1 MKNIIHHIYAC
12 ILTGLLFISGEAFA
26 QNSITVKGTVKD
38 SNGEPVIGSTVMVDG
53 SNTGVVTDK
62 EGKYS
67 ITFRPKAGKASKLV
81 FSSISYVTQSVEV
94 GNRTVIDIVLEEDSK
109 QLDEVIVVGYGAMR
123 KSDITGSVTSV
134 KIDENRASQ
143 VSSIDQL
150 LQGQAAGVQVV
161 SNSAAPDS
169 GVSVTIRGAS
179 SFNSSSQPL
188 YVVDGIIMN
197 TNGSISVGSHGGG
210 DSGVS
215 EANNGLMGINPQDIA
230 SMEILKDA
238 SATAIYGSQG
248 ANGVILITTKS
259 ASREKP
265 VITFS
270 SGLSISNIYK
280 KFDLMDAD
288 DYVKYLDLKGVDP
301 SSTLYTV
308 FTDKVDNGTYTPV
321 DWQDYSTRTSITQR
335 YYLTIAGQSV
345 TTTTRVSSKVRDTRI

>member
-238 SATAIYGSQG
+238 SATAIYGSQ
-248 ANGVILITTKS
+248 APT
-259 ASREKP
+259 A
-265 VITFS
+265 
-270 SGLSISNIYK
+270 
-280 KFDLMDAD
+280 
-288 DYVKYLDLKGVDP
+288 
-301 SSTLYTV
+301 
-308 FTDKVDNGTYTPV
+308 
-321 DWQDYSTRTSITQR
+321 
-335 YYLTIAGQSV
+335 
-345 TTTTRVSSKVRDTRI
+345 

>member
-150 LQGQAAGVQVV
+150 LQGQAAGVQVEDT
-161 SNSAAPDS
+161 SLP
-169 GVSVTIRGAS
+169 VTVISDGQILAENLPKLGKNRAWVDDVLRDYACRAKDVYLLSCEPGGKLYFCRKERG
-179 SFNSSSQPL
+179 
-188 YVVDGIIMN
+188 
-197 TNGSISVGSHGGG
+197 
-210 DSGVS
+210 
-215 EANNGLMGINPQDIA
+215 
-230 SMEILKDA
+230 
-238 SATAIYGSQG
+238 
-248 ANGVILITTKS
+248 
-259 ASREKP
+259 
-265 VITFS
+265 
-270 SGLSISNIYK
+270 
-280 KFDLMDAD
+280 
-288 DYVKYLDLKGVDP
+288 
-301 SSTLYTV
+301 
-308 FTDKVDNGTYTPV
+308 
-321 DWQDYSTRTSITQR
+321 
-335 YYLTIAGQSV
+335 
-345 TTTTRVSSKVRDTRI
+345 

>member
-215 EANNGLMGINPQDIA
+215 EANNGLM
-230 SMEILKDA
+230 
-238 SATAIYGSQG
+238 
-248 ANGVILITTKS
+248 
-259 ASREKP
+259 
-265 VITFS
+265 
-270 SGLSISNIYK
+270 
-280 KFDLMDAD
+280 
-288 DYVKYLDLKGVDP
+288 
-301 SSTLYTV
+301 
-308 FTDKVDNGTYTPV
+308 
-321 DWQDYSTRTSITQR
+321 
-335 YYLTIAGQSV
+335 
-345 TTTTRVSSKVRDTRI
+345 

>member
-150 LQGQAAGVQVV
+150 LQGQAAGVQ
-161 SNSAAPDS
+161 
-169 GVSVTIRGAS
+169 G
-179 SFNSSSQPL
+179 
-188 YVVDGIIMN
+188 
-197 TNGSISVGSHGGG
+197 
-210 DSGVS
+210 
-215 EANNGLMGINPQDIA
+215 
-230 SMEILKDA
+230 
-238 SATAIYGSQG
+238 
-248 ANGVILITTKS
+248 
-259 ASREKP
+259 
-265 VITFS
+265 
-270 SGLSISNIYK
+270 
-280 KFDLMDAD
+280 
-288 DYVKYLDLKGVDP
+288 
-301 SSTLYTV
+301 
-308 FTDKVDNGTYTPV
+308 
-321 DWQDYSTRTSITQR
+321 
-335 YYLTIAGQSV
+335 
-345 TTTTRVSSKVRDTRI
+345 RIE